1 MGQVLKEEQMWL
13 GVWELLPVRIAPVLR
28 RVRRGP
34 QYCSER
40 ASRLEAE
47 AGALRRETG
56 GQ

>member
-13 GVWELLPVRIAPVLR
+13 GVWELLPVRIAPVLE

-34 QYCSER
+34 QYCSWR
-40 ASRLEAE
+40 ATRLEAE
-47 AGALRRETG
+47 ARGLRREAG